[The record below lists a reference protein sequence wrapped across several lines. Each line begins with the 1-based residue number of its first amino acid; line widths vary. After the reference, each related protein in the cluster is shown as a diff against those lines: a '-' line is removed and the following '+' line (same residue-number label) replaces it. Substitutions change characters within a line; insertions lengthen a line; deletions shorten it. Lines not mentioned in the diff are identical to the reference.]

1 MVRKVIAEVFF
12 FFVVA
17 AVAVVAEVGKAFFH
31 ILAIAER
38 SFILIYTALMP
49 VDRVLLHY
57 RNNIITQNTANQHA
71 LKEPPPPPLNERGG
85 GLMSLYTCIKQLC
98 HYI

>member
-12 FFVVA
+12 FFVA

-31 ILAIAER
+31 ILALAER

-49 VDRVLLHY
+49 VDRVPLVFPQQYKHPKHSNPTCIAGAIRDFSLLDF
-57 RNNIITQNTANQHA
+57 
-71 LKEPPPPPLNERGG
+71 RGG
-85 GLMSLYTCIKQLC
+85 VG
-98 HYI
+98 